1 MIVARII
8 YGIGYSSSGPN
19 GRIVGALLNDI
30 AILGLFILSMMYCVN
45 ALTANQSTP
54 SIPST
59 PEVPTG
65 GEM

>member
-1 MIVARII
+1 MIVARLI
-8 YGIGYSSSGPN
+8 YSIGYSSSGPN

-30 AILGLFILSMMYCVN
+30 AILGLFIMSMMYCVN

-54 SIPST
+54 
-59 PEVPTG
+59 EVPAG

>member
-1 MIVARII
+1 MIVARLI

-30 AILGLFILSMMYCVN
+30 AILGLFIMSMMYCVN

-54 SIPST
+54 
-59 PEVPTG
+59 EVPAG

>member
-1 MIVARII
+1 MIVARLI
-8 YGIGYSSSGPN
+8 YSIGYSSSGPN

-30 AILGLFILSMMYCVN
+30 AVLGLFIMSMMYCVN

-54 SIPST
+54 
-59 PEVPTG
+59 EVPAG